1 MYGYSTDVRRN
12 NSSIYKHPTKS
23 RQFKG
28 TCRATRKQN
37 LMMEGA
43 EDESD
48 EFHSDME
55 VTFSKAKSRSP
66 QRHRLAEA
74 DELTEDVFLPLVPGD
89 EFEEQDLEGK
99 MTRFLKS
106 TWKFNI

>member
-1 MYGYSTDVRRN
+1 MYGYSTAVTRN
-12 NSSIYKHPTKS
+12 NSSSYKHPIKS

-43 EDESD
+43 EGESD

-66 QRHRLAEA
+66 QRQRLEEA
-74 DELTEDVFLPLVPGD
+74 DELSEDVFMPLVPGD

-99 MTRFLKS
+99 VKRFLKS
-106 TWKFNI
+106 TRKVNL

>member
-1 MYGYSTDVRRN
+1 MYGYGTDVTRN
-12 NSSIYKHPTKS
+12 NSSSYKHPIKS

-37 LMMEGA
+37 LMMEGT
-43 EDESD
+43 ESESD

-55 VTFSKAKSRSP
+55 VTFSKEKSRSP

-74 DELTEDVFLPLVPGD
+74 DELTEDVFMPLVPGD

-99 MTRFLKS
+99 VTRFLKS
-106 TWKFNI
+106 TRKFNL

>member
-1 MYGYSTDVRRN
+1 MYGYSTGVTRN
-12 NSSIYKHPTKS
+12 NSSSYKHPIKS

-37 LMMEGA
+37 LMMEGS
-43 EDESD
+43 EGESD

-66 QRHRLAEA
+66 QRQRLEEA
-74 DELTEDVFLPLVPGD
+74 DELSEDVFMPLVPGD

-99 MTRFLKS
+99 VKRFLKS
-106 TWKFNI
+106 TRKVNL

>member
-1 MYGYSTDVRRN
+1 MYGYSTDVTRN
-12 NSSIYKHPTKS
+12 NSSSYKHPIKS

-37 LMMEGA
+37 LMMEGS
-43 EDESD
+43 EGESD

-66 QRHRLAEA
+66 QRQRLEEA
-74 DELTEDVFLPLVPGD
+74 DELSEDVFMPLVPGD
-89 EFEEQDLEGK
+89 EFEEQDLEGNVK
-99 MTRFLKS
+99 RFLKS
-106 TWKFNI
+106 TRKLNL

>member
-1 MYGYSTDVRRN
+1 
-12 NSSIYKHPTKS
+12 
-23 RQFKG
+23 
-28 TCRATRKQN
+28 
-37 LMMEGA
+37 MMEGA